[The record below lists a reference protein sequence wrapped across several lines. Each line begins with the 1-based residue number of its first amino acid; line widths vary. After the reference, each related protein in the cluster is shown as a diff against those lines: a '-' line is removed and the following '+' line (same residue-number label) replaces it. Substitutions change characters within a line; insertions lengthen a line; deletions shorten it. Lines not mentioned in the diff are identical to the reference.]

1 VLRRR
6 DFFDIVRKDHDVA
19 VKLLWA
25 FLGVLTDR
33 LRLTSRDLAGAR
45 DQVAALIAG
54 QLEET
59 DLEEV

>member
-1 VLRRR
+1 
-6 DFFDIVRKDHDVA
+6 VRKDHDVA

-45 DQVAALIAG
+45 DQIAALMAG
-54 QLEET
+54 QLAET